1 VKVLEG
7 PAGRSRSIAIV
18 GGGFGGVG
26 AAAQLLR
33 AGYTNVTLFE
43 RADRL
48 GGVWHANTY
57 PGAACDVPS
66 HLYEFTFHPNPNWSR
81 KYALQGEIRAYIEE
95 LADAYGV
102 RERARTGVEVLSA
115 TWQEDE
121 ATWVLETTEGP
132 FEASVLI
139 PACGQ
144 LTTPQIPK
152 LPGIA
157 DFAGDAFHTARWR
170 HDVDLSGKRV
180 AVVGSGCSAVQVVPA
195 IQREVEHVTVFQ
207 RSPGWTLPKK
217 DREYSEKERS
227 RFARFPLLARLH
239 RRYLSVYMDVGALAM
254 TRMRWLLAPFRLEG
268 RLHIRAGIE
277 AEELRAAV
285 TPTEELGCKRIML
298 SDEWYPTL
306 SQANVDLVT
315 SAVTAVSR
323 GGVVDADGQ
332 EHLVDVIVWAT
343 GFRSHDFVAPMEIAG
358 VDGLKLS
365 DAWAEVP
372 RAYLGL
378 SVPSFPNMFL
388 IYGPNTNGGTGSV
401 VVTIES
407 NMRHVLAALA
417 ALDRRNADRIEV
429 DPVVAER
436 FDIELRAALKRTVW
450 HTGCENWY
458 LDDQGNNPNQ
468 WPWLLSTYRRR
479 TSILEPGAYAFGAVP
494 SAQGRAA

>member
-1 VKVLEG
+1 
-7 PAGRSRSIAIV
+7 
-18 GGGFGGVG
+18 
-26 AAAQLLR
+26 
-33 AGYTNVTLFE
+33 
-43 RADRL
+43 
-48 GGVWHANTY
+48 
-57 PGAACDVPS
+57 
-66 HLYEFTFHPNPNWSR
+66 
-81 KYALQGEIRAYIEE
+81 
-95 LADAYGV
+95 
-102 RERARTGVEVLSA
+102 
-115 TWQEDE
+115 
-121 ATWVLETTEGP
+121 
-132 FEASVLI
+132 VLI